1 MAVSPVSI
9 TTAPTAEAVEETAG
23 GCGCG
28 GCGCG
33 AGAQAESAT
42 EVEAR

>member
-1 MAVSPVSI
+1 MAVSPISI
-9 TTAPTAEAVEETAG
+9 TTAPTAEAVEETTG

-33 AGAQAESAT
+33 AGAQEDTAT
-42 EVEAR
+42 EVESR

>member
-1 MAVSPVSI
+1 MAVSPISI
-9 TTAPTAEAVEETAG
+9 TTAPSAEAVEETTG

-33 AGAQAESAT
+33 AGAQEDTAT
-42 EVEAR
+42 EVESR

>member
-1 MAVSPVSI
+1 MAVSPISI
-9 TTAPTAEAVEETAG
+9 TTAPAAEAVEETTG

-33 AGAQAESAT
+33 AQEDTATEAES
-42 EVEAR
+42 R

>member
-1 MAVSPVSI
+1 MAVSPISI
-9 TTAPTAEAVEETAG
+9 TTAPATEAVEETTG

-33 AGAQAESAT
+33 AGAQEDTAT
-42 EVEAR
+42 EVESR